1 MEAWSGIGGKTVH
14 IDFRGWSRSSKI
26 TITGTW
32 LRCNY
37 RFVFRCS
44 KKAGEDKEAD
54 TVKIKVWLQLSLK
67 LKTKNR

>member
-1 MEAWSGIGGKTVH
+1 MEGWPGIGGKTVH

-26 TITGTW
+26 TIAGTR

-44 KKAGEDKEAD
+44 KKAGEARNEYRNDDD
-54 TVKIKVWLQLSLK
+54 TFVTFIIVY
-67 LKTKNR
+67 